1 MAHEADKGSPQ
12 LAWRPAAPD
21 SRFPAYSLEH
31 LPAVRRVQGGA
42 ELGREDQLF
51 VVPVV
56 PGRTALVSLA
66 LPPLAERRRR
76 HLGKRQRAA
85 RTFGLRLAMR
95 THRSPH
101 GHVRR
106 KGRAGVRIAV
116 KIHMLPAQRP
126 DFLGADSDQ
135 QAQHDVG
142 IHQAGRPADVLK
154 SRMELDHRQ
163 ALSGGDDRY
172 GLLQGQ
178 GL

>member
-1 MAHEADKGSPQ
+1 M
-12 LAWRPAAPD
+12 
-21 SRFPAYSLEH
+21 
-31 LPAVRRVQGGA
+31 LPV
-42 ELGREDQLF
+42 F
-51 VVPVV
+51 
-56 PGRTALVSLA
+56 PGRAALACLA
-66 LPPLAERRRR
+66 LLPLAQRRRR

-101 GHVRR
+101 GHMRR
-106 KGRAGVRIAV
+106 NGRAGARITV

-126 DFLGADSDQ
+126 GFLGADSDE